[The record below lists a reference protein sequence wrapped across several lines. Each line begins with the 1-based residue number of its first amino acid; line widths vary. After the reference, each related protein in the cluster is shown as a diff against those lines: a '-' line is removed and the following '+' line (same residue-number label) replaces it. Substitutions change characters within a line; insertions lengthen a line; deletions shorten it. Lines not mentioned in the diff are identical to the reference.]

1 MRSPRRRPGVRS
13 GPFTHLARWPNWFGP
28 MQVPGTV
35 AQLVRAPLT
44 YMAWWVNSFRLNFT
58 SPARLS
64 QLCWGVTLSW
74 HGGSRIQGPGGAD
87 RSGGGGGGHLE
98 PGPQPGGGGAELAVL
113 FGAGGAA
120 GVDGGQAL
128 EPTGLEPVDLGL
140 QLQGLFG
147 QGGVGQPVEVLGEE
161 GVDLG
166 GVERISAADS

>member
-1 MRSPRRRPGVRS
+1 VQGAGGQHLSVSDRDLPGAQRRS
-13 GPFTHLARWPNWFGP
+13 
-28 MQVPGTV
+28 
-35 AQLVRAPLT
+35 
-44 YMAWWVNSFRLNFT
+44 RL
-58 SPARLS
+58 RE
-64 QLCWGVTLSW
+64 
-74 HGGSRIQGPGGAD
+74 GSRIQGPGGAD
-87 RSGGGGGGHLE
+87 RGGGGGGGHPE

-128 EPTGLEPVDLGL
+128 EPTGLESVDLGL